1 MRPARDHPS
10 GRLAR
15 DHVGG
20 PSPSGRAGAVL
31 DRDLPDLLVA
41 RPGRVRGAGVS
52 VGDHGGPEIVRR
64 GSAAV
69 PPVARERI
77 VLGEGS
83 TTDRLGAVERV
94 LAGVIPVIDGIG
106 KAVASGH
113 GGEERPTLGES
124 EAWWCCSG
132 CKKRLGIVNNATGE
146 LRIRHDGGRFLYRIT
161 SGAGGKTATAC
172 NSCGVENVLKDAG

>member
-1 MRPARDHPS
+1 M
-10 GRLAR
+10 
-15 DHVGG
+15 
-20 PSPSGRAGAVL
+20 
-31 DRDLPDLLVA
+31 PDLLVA
-41 RPGRVRGAGVS
+41 RPGGLRGAGVS
-52 VGDHGGPEIVRR
+52 VGDHTGPEIVRR

-69 PPVARERI
+69 QPVARERI
-77 VLGEGS
+77 VLGEG
-83 TTDRLGAVERV
+83 TAADRLTAVERV
-94 LAGVIPVIDGIG
+94 IAGLIPVIDGVG
-106 KAVASGH
+106 KAVATGH